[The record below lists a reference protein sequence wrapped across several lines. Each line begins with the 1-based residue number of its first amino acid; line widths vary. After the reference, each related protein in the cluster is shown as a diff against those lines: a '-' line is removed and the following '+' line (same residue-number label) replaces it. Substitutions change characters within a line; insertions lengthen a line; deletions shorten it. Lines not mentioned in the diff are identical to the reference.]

1 MLANIYRMSKI
12 KSHALRLQLVNG
24 REPSHPVGTHEYV
37 CAYEAVCVCCLN
49 GRCVQQSLNDR
60 TQLAK
65 GSFRVKL
72 LGSLSPRCNQQRLPP
87 FAAVQ

>member
-1 MLANIYRMSKI
+1 MLAYIYRMSKI
-12 KSHALRLQLVNG
+12 KCHAQALRKRSELSHA
-24 REPSHPVGTHEYV
+24 VGMRMYV
-37 CAYEAVCVCCLN
+37 CAHEAVSVCCLN

-65 GSFRVKL
+65 GSFRVKQL
-72 LGSLSPRCNQQRLPP
+72 SGSVSPRCSQQRLPP